1 MGVESVYVDIKDMKM
16 IVLGDIDPVSAV
28 SKLRKCCHTELVSV
42 GPAKEDKEKEK
53 DKPAKVLVP
62 FKHYESGQRG
72 SMPSKAMTSP
82 SWGTDPW
89 YLERW
94 WCLRARLCGWGF
106 LRGEGYLWIGI
117 CGCRV
122 VETVV
127 TGSRGGDVCS
137 GIGYLGFGL
146 GRRTSKKRTT
156 LETKKKKRKRKR
168 RMKDIATKNFQQIC
182 EAYEILSNPNKR
194 QIYDIYGMEGLTS
207 GLELGPKLNG
217 AKEINAELERLKRMK
232 EQEKVATERI
242 TSYPD
247 IGEATFGKY
256 GRIIVSVTT
265 NHCVSNCQRLGSTGF
280 ASTLIAL
287 PLLVAMQE

>member
-1 MGVESVYVDIKDMKM
+1 
-16 IVLGDIDPVSAV
+16 
-28 SKLRKCCHTELVSV
+28 
-42 GPAKEDKEKEK
+42 
-53 DKPAKVLVP
+53 
-62 FKHYESGQRG
+62 
-72 SMPSKAMTSP
+72 MPSKAMTSP

-168 RMKDIATKNFQQIC
+168 RVSVIC
-182 EAYEILSNPNKR
+182 PHRRAY
-194 QIYDIYGMEGLTS
+194 LTS
-207 GLELGPKLNG
+207 
-217 AKEINAELERLKRMK
+217 
-232 EQEKVATERI
+232 
-242 TSYPD
+242 
-247 IGEATFGKY
+247 
-256 GRIIVSVTT
+256 
-265 NHCVSNCQRLGSTGF
+265 HH
-280 ASTLIAL
+280 
-287 PLLVAMQE
+287 